1 MPLKHRSQI
10 FLYSKKFSYI
20 KKKLI
25 LGYSYR
31 KVCSALCKFGAKSE
45 LIDNPRQ
52 YSYLARHD
60 KNVMELLLKAPLSDS
75 ILNPVPE
82 PVDFASRE
90 QMEPLYEWLE
100 IEHNPGWIRKLN
112 EEDMKFIKGV
122 VTVDG
127 RLDLC
132 KQVIGPQGIEP
143 LLNAMKRC
151 TKVDRILLGNNI
163 IGDAGGEVIAKFIKS
178 GKSPIKVNFCVLFLA
193 RLQFSNFLYIFEYVS
208 KSKISIVV
216 KL

>member
-1 MPLKHRSQI
+1 
-10 FLYSKKFSYI
+10 
-20 KKKLI
+20 
-25 LGYSYR
+25 
-31 KVCSALCKFGAKSE
+31 
-45 LIDNPRQ
+45 
-52 YSYLARHD
+52 
-60 KNVMELLLKAPLSDS
+60 MELLMKAPLSDS
-75 ILNPVPE
+75 VLNPVPE

-163 IGDAGGEVIAKFIKS
+163 IGDAGSEVIAKFIKS
-178 GKSPIKVNFCVLFLA
+178 GKSPIKVLSISIKKYTFLYTVFGFSF
-193 RLQFSNFLYIFEYVS
+193 RLQFSTLYIFGYFLTFF
-208 KSKISIVV
+208 IHFSIVV